1 MRVLVLTNC
10 YPNEHK
16 VYAGMFVRRHVEF
29 HREMGVE
36 VTVLAPGDSRQ
47 GGWRSAW
54 KYLWLFL
61 RVWKVLLFGQFD
73 LVHAHWPFPAGLYAL
88 FFSRLRRKP
97 FVLTSHGA
105 FVDNLDQY
113 PRLLRWL
120 VRLVL
125 RRADVLIV
133 VGREH
138 RERVVALSGRSAVQ
152 MKLLDMG
159 VWLPPAVPSRVEAR
173 QLLGLPAGEPLL
185 LFVGNL
191 IPRKGVDIL
200 LQAAARLAQN
210 NIPFHLLIGGQGPER
225 PALEAW
231 AAALGLAGR
240 VTFTGPIPHQ
250 QVYTWFA
257 AADVV
262 VVPSRREPFGIVP
275 LEAMGCGAAV
285 VAADTGGLAE
295 NIRDGENGLLFSVED
310 EAALAR
316 QLQQLLADEAL
327 RGRLAQAGRRT
338 AASFD
343 MRGRAAAVKEIYER
357 VLAGEAAG
365 VARRCDGEGETS
377 LDPG

>member
-1 MRVLVLTNC
+1 MPGPGRSLVGANPDPAGDAGLWLPAGPGACPPVKISPATAGNPGRFVAWIAGQQRSAWAAGSLSLASCGGADGKVRMRVLVLTNC

-138 RERVVALSGRSAVQ
+138 RERV
-152 MKLLDMG
+152 
-159 VWLPPAVPSRVEAR
+159 
-173 QLLGLPAGEPLL
+173 
-185 LFVGNL
+185 
-191 IPRKGVDIL
+191 
-200 LQAAARLAQN
+200 
-210 NIPFHLLIGGQGPER
+210 
-225 PALEAW
+225 
-231 AAALGLAGR
+231 
-240 VTFTGPIPHQ
+240 
-250 QVYTWFA
+250 
-257 AADVV
+257 
-262 VVPSRREPFGIVP
+262 
-275 LEAMGCGAAV
+275 
-285 VAADTGGLAE
+285 
-295 NIRDGENGLLFSVED
+295 
-310 EAALAR
+310 
-316 QLQQLLADEAL
+316 
-327 RGRLAQAGRRT
+327 
-338 AASFD
+338 
-343 MRGRAAAVKEIYER
+343 
-357 VLAGEAAG
+357 
-365 VARRCDGEGETS
+365 
-377 LDPG
+377 